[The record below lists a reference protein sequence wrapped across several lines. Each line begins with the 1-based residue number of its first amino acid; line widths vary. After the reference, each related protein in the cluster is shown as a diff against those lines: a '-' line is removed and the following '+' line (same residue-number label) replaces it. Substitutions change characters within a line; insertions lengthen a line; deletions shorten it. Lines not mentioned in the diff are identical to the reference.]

1 VFLTTLAWI
10 LNIWVVLTYLMMV
23 RGRWSE
29 FRFDLANALGFIP
42 TALINVL
49 AGVYPPLVLTI
60 SFGLIGAYGA
70 TQELWRRYGPEALED
85 VPAWGPLYFLDEI
98 ADVPDSV
105 WDDHDAH
112 VRAYNEF
119 RNIRFGEDHQ

>member
-1 VFLTTLAWI
+1 MTALTVLAWV
-10 LNIWVVLTYLMMV
+10 LNIWVVLTYAMMV

-29 FRFDLANALGFIP
+29 FRFDLANALGFVP

-70 TQELWRRYGPEALED
+70 AQELWRRHKAPKVWLAEYIIEDEPWWAGSFNHDPDGPTVA
-85 VPAWGPLYFLDEI
+85 DEI
-98 ADVPDSV
+98 ADGTLKFYKGN
-105 WDDHDAH
+105 
-112 VRAYNEF
+112 R
-119 RNIRFGEDHQ
+119 